1 MKIGGVRSYPKE
13 IVVGD
18 QVWTI
23 HFARCLEDK
32 PLKPARNGKKPKQ
45 VVGYCDPSDCTIWI
59 LLGQGPL
66 ETFSTFLHEVQHCFE
81 FEGEIDIPH
90 KVIYKTELWWAKFI
104 IENCLE
110 INNVVFSGE
119 YYRGRGNAFQR
130 PSSASRGSIS
140 SQSANSSSQEEE
152 EWSASAEDTFG
163 KTSLQLRPWQR
174 QSKLILC
181 IRS

>member
-32 PLKPARNGKKPKQ
+32 PLKPARNGKEPKR
-45 VVGYCDPSDCTIWI
+45 VVGYCDPSDCSIWI

-81 FEGEIDIPH
+81 FEGDFDMPH

-119 YYRGRGNAFQR
+119 YYRGRGNAFKGRR
-130 PSSASRGSIS
+130 PLRVV
-140 SQSANSSSQEEE
+140 
-152 EWSASAEDTFG
+152 ASAAKVRTRVRKRSKNG
-163 KTSLQLRPWQR
+163 KHRR
-174 QSKLILC
+174 QAPSGRHRCSCGHGKGKAI
-181 IRS
+181 